1 MFDYKEKIRDFI
13 LLNFEAS
20 TPEECN
26 CKMNSIDFLNFIF
39 QTFPDGCI
47 SDYDLNE
54 VLIKLGFSRYTYT
67 IEIIE
72 FVKKVET
79 KRYELQSAWCM
90 NSLSLKKTI
99 IKNE

>member
-26 CKMNSIDFLNFIF
+26 CKMNFIF

-72 FVKKVET
+72 VVKKVET